1 MTQTILYVQIAKSKF
16 EIFQK
21 YRFFLKYSYSR
32 SSERKN
38 QLDKEPEPLLTE
50 PLINLDQLVESSYH
64 LQLTNKFSYLDDNQ
78 PYLRQFPLQ
87 LPYILH
93 PNQPK
98 LLGEPNYRET

>member
-1 MTQTILYVQIAKSKF
+1 MTQVILYVQMAKSKF

-21 YRFFLKYSYSR
+21 YRFFLKYSYSS

-64 LQLTNKFSYLDDNQ
+64 LQLTNKFSYLDEQ
-78 PYLRQFPLQ
+78 TIPSAIPASITVYSAP
-87 LPYILH
+87 
-93 PNQPK
+93 
-98 LLGEPNYRET
+98 EST